1 MERTSEPKVFVIL
14 LNWNGWRDTVECLR
28 SLEELTYPNYLILVV
43 DNGSTDDSVAR
54 IHEGYP
60 EVLLIETGQNLGFS
74 GGNNVAIRYALER
87 GADYVWLLNNDSI
100 VDPHGLSAMVEVA
113 EANPK
118 IGAVGSVL
126 YEMNQKDKIQAY
138 GGGRIHLWLGMS
150 RHVLAPIPDDNLGY
164 IIGASLLARRP
175 LIEDIGLLDDSFFM
189 HWEDTDYA
197 FRMRAAGWKL
207 AVAPEARVWHKSPLA
222 PAKKSPTIYTYFN
235 TSAVQFFKRY
245 ASLPLVPIFIGAGLR
260 FLKQVAQ
267 RDWQRAKAVWRGVLA
282 GWSGG

>member
-1 MERTSEPKVFVIL
+1 LTSEPKVFVIL
-14 LNWNGWRDTVECLR
+14 LNWNGWRDTVKCLR
-28 SLEELTYPNYLILVV
+28 SLEGLNYSDYVILVV

-54 IHEGYP
+54 IRERYP
-60 EVLLIETGQNLGFS
+60 GVLLIETGQNLGFS
-74 GGNNVAIRYALER
+74 AGNNVAIRYALER
-87 GADYVWLLNNDSI
+87 GADYVWLLNNDTI
-100 VDPHGLSAMVEVA
+100 VDPHSLSAMVEVA

-150 RHVLAPIPDDNLGY
+150 RHVLVPIPDDNLGY

-175 LIEDIGLLDDSFFM
+175 LMEDVGLLDDNFIM
-189 HWEDTDYA
+189 YWEDADYA

-222 PAKKSPTIYTYFN
+222 ADKKSPTLYAYSN
-235 TSAVQFFKRY
+235 TSAVNFFKRY

-260 FLKQVAQ
+260 FLKHVAQ
-267 RDWQRAKAVWRGVLA
+267 RDWQRAEAVWRGVLA
-282 GWSGG
+282 GWSSG

>member
-1 MERTSEPKVFVIL
+1 MK
-14 LNWNGWRDTVECLR
+14 CLR
-28 SLEELTYPNYLILVV
+28 SLEGLNYSDYVILVV

-54 IHEGYP
+54 IRERYP
-60 EVLLIETGQNLGFS
+60 GVLLIETGQNLGFS
-74 GGNNVAIRYALER
+74 AGNNVAIRYALER
-87 GADYVWLLNNDSI
+87 GADYVWLLNNDTI
-100 VDPHGLSAMVEVA
+100 VDPHSLSAMVEVA

-150 RHVLAPIPDDNLGY
+150 RHVLVPIPDDNLGY

-175 LIEDIGLLDDSFFM
+175 LMEDVGLLDDNFIM
-189 HWEDTDYA
+189 YWEDADYA

-222 PAKKSPTIYTYFN
+222 ADKKSPTLYAYSN
-235 TSAVQFFKRY
+235 TSAVNFFKRY

-260 FLKQVAQ
+260 FLKHVAQ
-267 RDWQRAKAVWRGVLA
+267 RDWQRAEAVWRGVLA
-282 GWSGG
+282 GWSSG